1 MDPSFPIHLNA
12 NKRRAGHSR
21 NSLLLIRLFIALS
34 ILMTLT
40 VFATPTLA
48 QEPTPTPSG
57 EDEPIEPPEEVRVE
71 PTARDEEI
79 QERLARILDATGWF
93 VNQQVEVREGVVFLM
108 GRTEREEYKTW
119 AGNLARNTQ
128 DVVAV
133 VNRIELIQTSIWD
146 ISPALEELREIGRGM
161 VRVIPTIIF
170 SLLILVVAWLG
181 ARFSIDLAQRSLSD
195 RFPNRLL
202 ARVAARGI
210 GLIVFLIGLFI
221 VFQVAGLTSIALT
234 VLGGTGL
241 LGLVLGIA
249 FRDITENFLASI
261 FLSTQ
266 RPFQTGD
273 LVEIA
278 GITGFVQALTTRATL
293 LMTQDGNHVQIPN
306 STVYKSNIYNYTS
319 NPNRRID
326 FVVGISFEDSTSIAQ
341 DIALRVLAEHPAVLT
356 DPEPWVL
363 VDNLGSATVNM
374 KVYFW
379 MDGIQHSPLKVK
391 SSVIRLVK
399 RAFQSAGIDMPDE
412 SREMIFPEG
421 VPVQMIGTEEMKVTV
436 PRSRKTPQVPE
447 ESALVS
453 TDAEDGLS
461 SEAGEI
467 EEQARHSRQPEE
479 GENLLNPNES

>member
-12 NKRRAGHSR
+12 DRRRSGHSQ
-21 NSLLLIRLFIALS
+21 SALLLIRICIALS
-34 ILMTLT
+34 ILVVLT
-40 VFATPTLA
+40 VFATPALA

-57 EDEPIEPPEEVRVE
+57 EVEPIEPPDEVQVQ

-79 QERLARILDATGWF
+79 QERLIRIIEATGWF
-93 VNQQVEVREGVVFLM
+93 VNPQVEVREGVVFLM
-108 GRTEREEYKTW
+108 GRTEVEEYKTW
-119 AGNLARNTQ
+119 VGNLARNTQ

-133 VNRIELIQTSIWD
+133 VNQIELIQPSIWN
-146 ISPALEELREIGRGM
+146 IGPALEELRAIGRGV
-161 VRVIPTIIF
+161 VRLIPTIIF
-170 SLLILVVAWLG
+170 SLMILVIAWFA
-181 ARFSIDLAQRSLSD
+181 ARFSINVAQRSLGD
-195 RFPNRLL
+195 RLPNRLL
-202 ARVAARGI
+202 IRVVARGI
-210 GLIVFLIGLFI
+210 GLLVFLIGLFV

-266 RPFQTGD
+266 SPFQTGD

-306 STVYKSNIYNYTS
+306 ATVYKSNIYNYTS
-319 NPNRRID
+319 NPNRRLD
-326 FVVGISFEDSTSIAQ
+326 FVVGISFEDSTSVAQ
-341 DIALRVLAEHPAVLT
+341 EIALQVLAEHPVVLK

-363 VDNLGSATVNM
+363 VDNLGSSTVDL

-379 MDGIQHSPLKVK
+379 LDGTQHSPLKVK

-399 RAFQSAGIDMPDE
+399 RAFQKAGIEMPDE
-412 SREMIFPEG
+412 AREMLFPAG
-421 VPVQMIGTEEMKVTV
+421 VPVRMIEAEEMKVAAPS
-436 PRSRKTPQVPE
+436 PREKPRVTE
-447 ESALVS
+447 ESASVS

-467 EEQARHSRQPEE
+467 EEQARRSRKPEE
-479 GENLLNPNES
+479 GENLLNPDES